1 MKHILCALFV
11 FVSTSALADVEQHL
25 AELEQKSNAVR
36 TKIINEVSSEQI
48 RQQNKLAIQMKIDK
62 LRAQIGGESDLQK
75 KVEMEEQLKNLQSQ
89 KNSL

>member
-11 FVSTSALADVEQHL
+11 FVSSCAFADVEQHL

-48 RQQNKLAIQMKIDK
+48 RRQNKLALQMKIDK

-75 KVEMEEQLKNLQSQ
+75 KAEMEEQLKNLQFQ